1 MKGSK
6 MKRNNLLLVSW
17 ILSLGYFI
25 YVIAWMLGAGGK
37 GDEAEQLATGIV
49 ILLTLPHAFL
59 LFIGL
64 LFNVLGW
71 AMNKRGFA
79 LAGAIL
85 YSVAMFFMIPTFFM
99 LVIQTVLSYV
109 GFAQIKKPISKTEI
123 A

>member
-1 MKGSK
+1 MKK
-6 MKRNNLLLVSW
+6 DKLLLISW

-25 YVIAWMLGAGGK
+25 YVIAWILGAGGK
-37 GDEAEQLATGIV
+37 GDEAEQLATGIA